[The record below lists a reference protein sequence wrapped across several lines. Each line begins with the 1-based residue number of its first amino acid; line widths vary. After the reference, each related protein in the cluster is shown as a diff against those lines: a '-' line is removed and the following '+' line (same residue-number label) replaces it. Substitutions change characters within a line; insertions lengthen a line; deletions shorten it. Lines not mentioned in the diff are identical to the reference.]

1 LASASHTVDEL
12 LTQAEAAR
20 DQGSSAEAL
29 ARGGAAAEAAWPQIA
44 ADDRARRRR
53 GGLLLVHFRYRSGA
67 LSSAVDAGLEILPL
81 LRETGPDAELVELL
95 RTIALCAVDAH
106 RFDDALHCAEEAHRV
121 AQALG
126 DPGWLSLATNTLGCF
141 FERSGDPWQAER
153 LLNEAVDIARP
164 LAGPW
169 RPLFGALNNLAA
181 VLIGAHYLLRD
192 AVPLEEARAPL
203 QRALPAVQE
212 AVAQARQLQDPF
224 ALVFVL
230 GNLGEILVHLGN
242 ASGARAAL
250 EEAMAGARAG
260 GYEAQMHR
268 IGCSLGELLVLE
280 GHPGPARDA
289 LAAVLSALL
298 AAAPAADQPVTR
310 LRLHHALW
318 RAESALQRP
327 AAALSHLEQ
336 YLKLERQRAVT
347 QLQSQSRL
355 FVTRLEAEQARL
367 EARRQGER
375 ADTLEVDVRHDPLT
389 GLGNRREVAHRW
401 PEMLRHAQAADSPLS
416 VAMVDL
422 DMFKQVNDRH
432 GHALGDRVLV
442 ALAQLL
448 RAATRSADL
457 VARVGGEEFLLLLP
471 DTPPQRA
478 LEVCERLRQRVASY
492 AWSNLAQDLKVTLSI
507 GVASTPPL
515 DAAALTRRADEALFR
530 AKAQGRDRVVA
541 G

>member
-1 LASASHTVDEL
+1 
-12 LTQAEAAR
+12 
-20 DQGSSAEAL
+20 
-29 ARGGAAAEAAWPQIA
+29 
-44 ADDRARRRR
+44 
-53 GGLLLVHFRYRSGA
+53 
-67 LSSAVDAGLEILPL
+67 
-81 LRETGPDAELVELL
+81 
-95 RTIALCAVDAH
+95 
-106 RFDDALHCAEEAHRV
+106 
-121 AQALG
+121 
-126 DPGWLSLATNTLGCF
+126 
-141 FERSGDPWQAER
+141 
-153 LLNEAVDIARP
+153 
-164 LAGPW
+164 
-169 RPLFGALNNLAA
+169 
-181 VLIGAHYLLRD
+181 
-192 AVPLEEARAPL
+192 
-203 QRALPAVQE
+203 
-212 AVAQARQLQDPF
+212 
-224 ALVFVL
+224 
-230 GNLGEILVHLGN
+230 
-242 ASGARAAL
+242 
-250 EEAMAGARAG
+250 
-260 GYEAQMHR
+260 
-268 IGCSLGELLVLE
+268 
-280 GHPGPARDA
+280 
-289 LAAVLSALL
+289 
-298 AAAPAADQPVTR
+298 VTR

-401 PEMLRHAQAADSPLS
+401 PEMLRHAQASDSPLS

-492 AWSNLAQDLKVTLSI
+492 AWSNLAQDLTVTLSI